1 MQGVLPTSAAESPRL
16 RGDDI
21 RLSMSRV
28 ITGWAFGTVFFQL
41 SAGPVYASFAR
52 QLGLSEGIFG
62 FLAGVYPLMG
72 FLQLVAA
79 RMLEGRITARSMML
93 WAGLICR
100 SLWVVAAVL
109 PFVHRFAPT
118 ILPRPYLVPVFVAC
132 VVLSSI
138 FQAFTGPS
146 FFVWMS
152 ELVPGRVGP
161 SFWAK
166 RHQVGTVAG
175 IGAVLLGGFVAD
187 QGALVKEWTNGTIP
201 PLQLYSAIL
210 AVAAVCGVIDIA
222 VFFGVH
228 HTASEKKHE
237 DKPPLLESLKA
248 PLRERQ
254 VRNYL
259 AFTTLSM
266 IGFAT
271 TGPLTFLF
279 CLEYLELSRTQTG
292 LLLTIGPLI
301 GIALSAPMWGRIAKV
316 HGTRPMLR
324 FASLFM
330 IFVPIAWLLATPENI
345 LAVAVVIFLS
355 GAFSA
360 AYEISNMNFITRA
373 CPHLPRPTMTALFSL
388 CAGVSFAIS
397 STAGGFV
404 AEHLDNWHFDFA
416 GLSFVNFHVVFAFSL
431 LPRLINAL
439 WIAPKLEEED
449 ATPTREAV
457 LEVGGSMAQAFGARF
472 TRFFEAREE

>member
-1 MQGVLPTSAAESPRL
+1 MQGVLPASVTPRL
-16 RGDDI
+16 RADDI

-28 ITGWAFGTVFFQL
+28 ITGWAFGAMFFQL

-52 QLGLSEGIFG
+52 QLGLSESMFG

-72 FLQLVAA
+72 FVQLLAA
-79 RMLEGRITARSMML
+79 RMLEGRITARAMML

-100 SLWVVAAVL
+100 SLWVVAAAL
-109 PFVHRFAPT
+109 PFVHRLAPNL
-118 ILPRPYLVPVFVAC
+118 LPRASLVPVFVFC

-175 IGAVLLGGFVAD
+175 IAAVLLGGFVAD
-187 QGALVKEWTNGTIP
+187 QGALVKQWTGGSVP
-201 PLQLYSAIL
+201 PLLLYSAIL
-210 AVAAVCGVIDIA
+210 IVAAIFGVVDIA
-222 VFFGVH
+222 AFFGVRE
-228 HTASEKKHE
+228 TANHAPRDEKL
-237 DKPPLLESLKA
+237 PLWESLIT

-259 AFTTLSM
+259 AFTILSM
-266 IGFAT
+266 VGFAT

-279 CLEYLELSRTQTG
+279 CLEHLELSRTQTG
-292 LLLTIGPLI
+292 LLLTIGPLV
-301 GIALSAPMWGRIAKV
+301 GVALSAPMWGRIAKV

-330 IFVPIAWLLATPENI
+330 VLVPVAWIVASRENI
-345 LAVAVVIFLS
+345 VAVAVVIFLS
-355 GAFSA
+355 GAFAA
-360 AYEISNMNFITRA
+360 AYEIANMNFITRA
-373 CPHLPRPTMTALFSL
+373 CPHLSRPTVTALFSL
-388 CAGVSFAIS
+388 CAGASFALS
-397 STAGGFV
+397 STLAGFV
-404 AEHLDNWHFDFA
+404 AQRLDDWHFHFA
-416 GLSFVNFHVVFAFSL
+416 GLSFVNFHVVFTFSL
-431 LPRLINAL
+431 LPRLLNAL
-439 WIAPKLEEED
+439 WIAPKLQEED

>member
-1 MQGVLPTSAAESPRL
+1 MQGVLPTAVAESPRL

-28 ITGWAFGTVFFQL
+28 ITGWAFGAMFFQL

-72 FLQLVAA
+72 FVQLLAA
-79 RMLEGRITARSMML
+79 RMLEGRITPRGMML

-100 SLWVVAAVL
+100 SLWVVAAAL
-109 PFVHRFAPT
+109 PFVHRVAPAV
-118 ILPRPYLVPVFVAC
+118 LPREFLVPAFVAC
-132 VVLSSI
+132 VVVSSV

-152 ELVPGRVGP
+152 DLVPGRVGP

-166 RHQVGTVAG
+166 RHQVGTIAG
-175 IGAVLLGGFVAD
+175 IAAVLLGGFLAD
-187 QGALVKEWTNGTIP
+187 QGANVKEWTNGSVP
-201 PLQLYSAIL
+201 PLLLYSAIL
-210 AVAAVCGVIDIA
+210 VVAAIFGVVDIA
-222 VFFGVH
+222 VFFGVREPMNEGVGE
-228 HTASEKKHE
+228 EKL
-237 DKPPLLESLKA
+237 PLLESLKA
-248 PLRERQ
+248 PLRDRQ

-259 AFTTLSM
+259 VFTALSM

-271 TGPLTFLF
+271 TGPMTFLF
-279 CLEYLELSRTQTG
+279 CLEHLELSRTQTG
-292 LLLTIGPLI
+292 LLLTIGPLV
-301 GIALSAPMWGRIAKV
+301 GVALSAPMWGRIAKV

-330 IFVPIAWLLATPENI
+330 ILVPLAWLSATRDNI
-345 LAVAVVIFLS
+345 IVVAVIICLS
-355 GAFSA
+355 GAFAA

-373 CPHLPRPTMTALFSL
+373 CPHLSRPTVTALFSL

-397 STAGGFV
+397 STLAGFV
-404 AEHLDNWHFDFA
+404 AQQLDNWHFDFG

-431 LPRLINAL
+431 LPRVVNAL
-439 WIAPKLEEED
+439 WVAPRLKEED

-457 LEVGGSMAQAFGARF
+457 LEIGGSMAQAFGARF

>member
-1 MQGVLPTSAAESPRL
+1 MQGVLPTSAADSPRL

-28 ITGWAFGTVFFQL
+28 ITGWAFGAMFFQM

-79 RMLEGRITARSMML
+79 RMLEGRITARNMML

-100 SLWVVAAVL
+100 SLWVVAAAL
-109 PFVHRFAPT
+109 PFVHRLAPA
-118 ILPRPYLVPVFVAC
+118 ILPRPSLVPAFVIC

-152 ELVPGRVGP
+152 NLVPGRVGP

-166 RHQVGTVAG
+166 RHQVGTIAG
-175 IGAVLLGGFVAD
+175 IAAVLLGGFLAD
-187 QGALVKEWTNGTIP
+187 QGAAVKEWSNGAIP
-201 PLQLYSAIL
+201 PLLLYSAIL
-210 AVAAVCGVIDIA
+210 VVAAIFGVLDIVA
-222 VFFGVH
+222 FFGVREPAI
-228 HTASEKKHE
+228 TTNSEEKL
-237 DKPPLLESLKA
+237 PLLQSLVT
-248 PLRERQ
+248 PLRERR

-259 AFTTLSM
+259 AFTTISM
-266 IGFAT
+266 VGFAT
-271 TGPLTFLF
+271 TGPMTFLF

-292 LLLTIGPLI
+292 LLLTVGPLVGVAI
-301 GIALSAPMWGRIAKV
+301 SAPMWGRISKV
-316 HGTRPMLR
+316 HGSKPLLR

-330 IFVPIAWLLATPENI
+330 ILVPCAWLLATRENL
-345 LAVAVVIFLS
+345 LAVATVIFLS

-373 CPHLPRPTMTALFSL
+373 CPHLSRPTITALFSL

-397 STAGGFV
+397 STVAGFV
-404 AEHLDNWHFDFA
+404 AEHLDGWSFEFT
-416 GLSFVNFHVVFAFSL
+416 GLNIVNFHVVFAFSL
-431 LPRLINAL
+431 LPRIVNAL
-439 WIAPKLEEED
+439 WIAPRLEEDE
-449 ATPTREAV
+449 ASRTREAV
-457 LEVGGSMAQAFGARF
+457 MDVGGSMAQAFGTRF
-472 TRFFEAREE
+472 SRFFEAREE